1 MILTKKDGLSF
12 ALGDIMTGE
21 PCAKKTTLKLSRD
34 ENNVIAVFTC
44 TCGEEIE
51 TPYSRYNDPIY
62 RGEVVE
68 FFIGVRGDDLYYE
81 FDLAP
86 NDTLFNAKILYTE
99 KYGAFTKVIDERY
112 VTHSV
117 ERFDGGYSATLT
129 VPFFML
135 GADDGEFVFNGYRI
149 SSENGEKEIQA
160 VSPVGK
166 IDFHVPDKF
175 LRLVIK
181 KA

>member
-1 MILTKKDGLSF
+1 MILTKNNELSF
-12 ALGDIMTGE
+12 TLGDIMTGA
-21 PCAKKTTLKLSRD
+21 PCARETTLKLSRD
-34 ENNVIAVFTC
+34 ENNITAVFTC
-44 TCGEEIE
+44 VCGKEPEL
-51 TPYSRYNDPIY
+51 PYSRYNDPIY

-112 VTHSV
+112 VTHFV
-117 ERFDGGYSATLT
+117 EKFDGGYSATLT
-129 VPFFML
+129 VPLFML
-135 GADDGEFVFNGYRI
+135 GEKEGEFVFNGYRI
-149 SSENGEKEIQA
+149 SAEDGVKEIQA
-160 VSPVGK
+160 VSPTGK

-175 LRLVIK
+175 LRLIMK